1 MGRTK
6 VKETQKEKKLNF
18 PRSPWAS
25 TQEEQ
30 SDLPPGAQR
39 LHVKALLEAEGNLA
53 GPQPD
58 LQDPGSLL

>member
-1 MGRTK
+1 MGK
-6 VKETQKEKKLNF
+6 Y
-18 PRSPWAS
+18 SS
-25 TQEEQ
+25 TREEQ

-39 LHVKALLEAEGNLA
+39 LDVKALLEAEGNLA